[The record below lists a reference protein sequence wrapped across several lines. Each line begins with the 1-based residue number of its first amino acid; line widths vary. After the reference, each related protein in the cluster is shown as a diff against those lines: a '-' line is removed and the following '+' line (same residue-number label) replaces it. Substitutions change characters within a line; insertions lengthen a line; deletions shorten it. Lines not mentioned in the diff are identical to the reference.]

1 MLSNVFFPMFLPGM
15 IETQHTQSPSCPV
28 VMLIHVEI
36 AWENYIHQHAAQLLR
51 HSKLASPK
59 IDANITKLRL
69 SLEAHGKDSG
79 QISGACA
86 NPRRD
91 CLNRKLKQQSNSTTF
106 YVDNRVLE
114 LTLTCCPDSPFSS
127 EFIAVRLQ
135 SALSFSLPVFI
146 GQSGARAQNSTTSFM
161 LLTWTLI
168 A

>member
-1 MLSNVFFPMFLPGM
+1 MSCRHADTCRDSLRELHSSTCSTA
-15 IETQHTQSPSCPV
+15 TQ
-28 VMLIHVEI
+28 
-36 AWENYIHQHAAQLLR
+36 AY
-51 HSKLASPK
+51 SKLASPK

-69 SLEAHGKDSG
+69 SLKAHGKDSG

-106 YVDNRVLE
+106 YVDKRVLE
-114 LTLTCCPDSPFSS
+114 LTLTCCPGSPFSS

-146 GQSGARAQNSTTSFM
+146 GQSGARAENSTTSFM